1 MARNIL
7 STRLNR
13 ISQLTPT
20 IIELDIKMVEPNSL
34 KFKAGQFMMLN
45 IPPKEGQKRPTT
57 RAYSIASDAND
68 PSGFKLIVKIIPNG
82 VGSEHLRNMRPGDSL
97 NFTGPFGKLLFLEP
111 PTSQVLLISTG
122 AGISQH
128 TSYLMTHGTKYPKV
142 KFRMLVGVWN
152 EQETFYKEELFA
164 LKQKLGNFDYQF
176 VVDSPTPA
184 WTGLKG
190 FVTSHIDMFD
200 YKNNDTTFYLCG
212 NPAMIN
218 AVTEKLKA
226 DGFDPARLL
235 AEAFS

>member
-20 IIELDIKMVEPNSL
+20 IIELDIKMSDPKEL

-45 IPPKEGQKRPTT
+45 IPPREGQKRPTL
-57 RAYSIASDAND
+57 RAYSIASDANEA
-68 PSGFKLIVKIIPNG
+68 SGFKLIVKLVPNG
-82 VGSEHLRNMRPGDSL
+82 LGSDFLKNLKPGDNI

-111 PTSQVLLISTG
+111 PTKQVLLISTG

-128 TSYLMTHGTKYPKV
+128 TSYLFTHAEKYPQV

-164 LKQKLGNFDYQF
+164 LKNRLKNFDYQF

-226 DGFDPARLL
+226 DGFDPARIL